1 MRCNSLVLWAVLSV
15 SVLPAAAPAA
25 AVTGW
30 DRVSVGPMKTSFYIG
45 SVTLKTET
53 FVRQGSNLT
62 TNYEARVFPWF
73 FWSETG
79 RISITLT
86 DANLASMAQN
96 ETTEFASEA
105 VNHRN
110 KPRQVTGR
118 TQPTDATSGKFKIRI
133 MADGHEL
140 VFNGTYRFGDGPK

>member
-1 MRCNSLVLWAVLSV
+1 MMPPLRLCLVLLLGVG
-15 SVLPAAAPAA
+15 APLGAA
-25 AVTGW
+25 AVTDW
-30 DRVSVGPMKTSFYIG
+30 DHVSVGPMKTSFYIG
-45 SVTLKTET
+45 SVTLKMET
-53 FVRQGSNLT
+53 FVRQGANLT

-79 RISITLT
+79 RITITLT

-96 ETTEFASEA
+96 ETTEFAGEA

-110 KPRQVTGR
+110 KPRKVTGR